1 MMGMSLPLSK
11 LAFLDQL
18 RGFVAVGRHMSI
30 TLAADELCLSQSA
43 VSRQIQAL
51 EQHLGIALLVR
62 AYRSIAFTAEGERLF
77 RSADAALRQLQD
89 IAGDI
94 QAQSQAR
101 PVRAVTISASI
112 GLTGLWLLPR
122 LNTFQKLYPSI
133 DVRIS
138 ANNKIIDQSKDGIDL
153 ALRYTNAKSVPADA
167 IRLFDETIVPVAHP
181 SLGLKFKKNGK
192 LVIQWP
198 LLEFEETKKD
208 WLSWHDWLSKED
220 MQTARARGILH
231 FNQYDQL
238 IQAAVAGQGIAL
250 GRLEL
255 IQDFIADGRLMTL
268 TPGKSQGEHGFAYWL
283 LASDAGLSVDA
294 AQVKDWLLGEANKT
308 KTQAS
313 G

>member
-1 MMGMSLPLSK
+1 MGMSLPLSR

-51 EQHLGIALLVR
+51 EQQLGLSLLVR
-62 AYRSIAFTAEGERLF
+62 GYRSIAFTAEGERLF
-77 RSADAALRQLQD
+77 RSADAALQQLQD

-94 QAQSQAR
+94 LAQSQAK
-101 PVRAVTISASI
+101 PVRPVTISASI

-122 LNTFQKLYPSI
+122 LNAFQKLYPSI

-138 ANNKIIDQSKDGIDL
+138 ANNKIIDQNKDGIDL
-153 ALRYTNAKSVPADA
+153 ALRYTNARSVPADA

-181 SLGLKFKKNGK
+181 SLGMKYKKNGK
-192 LVIQWP
+192 LALQWP
-198 LLEFEETKKD
+198 LLEFEESKKD

-220 MQTARARGILH
+220 MQAARARGILH

-250 GRLEL
+250 GRREL
-255 IQDFIADGRLMTL
+255 IQDFIADGRLMAL
-268 TPGKSQGEHGFAYWL
+268 APGKSQGEHGFAYWL
-283 LASDAGLSVDA
+283 LVSDAGLSVDA
-294 AQVKDWLLGEANKT
+294 LQVKDWLLSEASKT
-308 KTQAS
+308 KAQAS